1 MLRVEKP
8 TSRLFVC
15 KSPQCLIA
23 TAIKF
28 NQNANILFRPR
39 VSSRNNNF
47 ILAIS
52 HFRGIST
59 KIFVF
64 CFHRNFTPSV
74 AIQPKNIPL
83 ASNLVYR
90 DAPRCRL
97 SAREICVA
105 LFRLLFGLLLLSDRS
120 AAVFAASAS
129 ESRHA
134 NASPFSPFRKALWLS
149 KTKHSKGAL
158 DIIRCLLL
166 MMWNVSVI
174 VVKFKWT
181 RAWLLILST
190 LFAYLLARSC
200 LIPCQSAERLWEV
213 APRGDFIG
221 RSSFNMFD
229 LKHKRTCRKRKVGR
243 RSRELLV

>member
-23 TAIKF
+23 TAIKL
-28 NQNANILFRPR
+28 NQNANVLFRPR
-39 VSSRNNNF
+39 GSSRNNNF

-59 KIFVF
+59 KKNFVF

-74 AIQPKNIPL
+74 AIQPKIFPL

-134 NASPFSPFRKALWLS
+134 NASPFSPLS
-149 KTKHSKGAL
+149 QSSLVEQNKTQQRSFEHHPMF
-158 DIIRCLLL
+158 II
-166 MMWNVSVI
+166 ND
-174 VVKFKWT
+174 VKCFGHCSQ
-181 RAWLLILST
+181 I
-190 LFAYLLARSC
+190 
-200 LIPCQSAERLWEV
+200 
-213 APRGDFIG
+213 
-221 RSSFNMFD
+221 
-229 LKHKRTCRKRKVGR
+229 
-243 RSRELLV
+243 